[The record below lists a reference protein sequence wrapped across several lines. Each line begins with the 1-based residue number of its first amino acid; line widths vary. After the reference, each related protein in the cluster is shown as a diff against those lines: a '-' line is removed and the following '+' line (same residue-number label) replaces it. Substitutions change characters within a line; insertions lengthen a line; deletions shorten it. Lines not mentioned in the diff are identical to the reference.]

1 MKILHVTPS
10 LQHPLVR
17 GPDRHYQLLREL
29 SQRHDVTHLTLA
41 RSEVPPAA
49 MEELQELSCGLHV
62 IDVTTGGKK
71 SPWPTAVGRRLH
83 REWRFQVGLSQMK
96 KTFRRLTGETP
107 FDVVFFH
114 GKSVYPVIQDFEACP
129 IVTDFCDAT
138 SFRVRSKIGYAGK
151 LKRPFL
157 WFRYLKVRATERKMI
172 EKSSRLFFI
181 SRRDREKIMGADDAS
196 PIVSNGINLQ
206 YWKRRSDERR
216 PNSLIFTGIMDYGP
230 NEDAALFFIDK
241 ILPLLKESNQEVEV
255 IIAGR
260 SPTPALQQRGER
272 HPQVTVTGF
281 VDDMRDPLEK
291 AALFVA
297 PLRYGS
303 GQQNKILEALAMEV
317 PVITTPLALE
327 GVRVDGAQPPICV
340 AEDAPAFARG
350 VVQLLQDSSER
361 NRLAAA
367 GRRYVQDHFSWSH
380 SARQVERMCQEVMEG
395 IP

>member
-10 LQHPLVR
+10 LQHPQVR

-41 RSEVPPAA
+41 RSEIPPAA
-49 MEELQELSCGLHV
+49 MDELQELTCGLHV

-71 SPWPTAVGRRLH
+71 DAWPTAIGRRLH

-96 KTFRRLTGETP
+96 KTFRRLTSEES
-107 FDVVFFH
+107 FDIVFFH
-114 GKSVYPVIQDFEACP
+114 GKSIYPVIDDFDGCP

-138 SFRVRSKIGYAGK
+138 SFRVRSKMDYAGK
-151 LKRPFL
+151 AKVPLL
-157 WFRYLKVRATERKMI
+157 WLRYLKVRATEKKMI
-172 EKSSRLFFI
+172 EKSSRLFYI
-181 SRRDREKIMGADDAS
+181 SRRDREKIMGPDDTA
-196 PIVSNGINLQ
+196 PIVSNGINLD
-206 YWKRRSDERR
+206 YWRRRTGERR
-216 PNSLIFTGIMDYGP
+216 PNRLVFTGIMDYGP
-230 NEDAALFFIDK
+230 NEDAALYLIDEV
-241 ILPLLKESNQEVEV
+241 LPLLKKSNQEVEV

-260 SPTPALQQRGER
+260 SPTPALQQRAAR
-272 HPQVTVTGF
+272 HPEVTVTGF
-281 VDDMRDPLEK
+281 VEDMRTPLEE
-291 AALFVA
+291 ASLFVA

-340 AEDAPAFARG
+340 AEDAPAFARS
-350 VVQLLQDSSER
+350 VVELLRDSSER

-395 IP
+395 TP